1 MNGKGALMVDN
12 PETGSSSQ
20 QRVWIGAGIAA
31 AAAGAAF
38 VWGRKMTR
46 DSQGEVISDA
56 PPHVLRGAAKDAV
69 LGDEEWVGRTVTI
82 GKPRQEIYDRWRDF
96 TRFPDFMENVNVVE
110 DLGGGRSRWSIKGPA
125 GKDVELVTK
134 IVEDVPGQRIAWE
147 SEEGSDIDTA
157 GVLELTDAPPG
168 RGTYVRLLMTYDPP
182 GGAIGR
188 GIAKL
193 LQREPSLQA
202 RRDLRRFKQLMETGE
217 VTTNASPS
225 ARRSETPT
233 EARI

>member
-1 MNGKGALMVDN
+1 M
-12 PETGSSSQ
+12 
-20 QRVWIGAGIAA
+20 
-31 AAAGAAF
+31 
-38 VWGRKMTR
+38 R
-46 DSQGEVISDA
+46 DDSDTDIMSDA

-69 LGDEEWVGRTVTI
+69 QGDDTLVGRTVTI

-96 TRFPDFMENVNVVE
+96 TRFPEFMDNVKSVE

-125 GKDVELVTK
+125 GKDITLVTRL
-134 IVEDVPGQRIAWE
+134 VEDVPGQRIAWE
-147 SEEGSDIDTA
+147 SEDGSDIDTA
-157 GVLELTDAPPG
+157 GVLEVTDAPPG
-168 RGTYVRLLMTYDPP
+168 RGTYVCLLMSYDPP

-225 ARRSETPT
+225 ARRSESPT
-233 EARI
+233 ESRI

>member
-1 MNGKGALMVDN
+1 M
-12 PETGSSSQ
+12 
-20 QRVWIGAGIAA
+20 
-31 AAAGAAF
+31 
-38 VWGRKMTR
+38 R
-46 DSQGEVISDA
+46 DDSDQEIISDA
-56 PPHVLRGAAKDAV
+56 PPHVLRGDTKAAV
-69 LGDEEWVGRTVTI
+69 QGDDTLVGRTVTI

-96 TRFPDFMENVNVVE
+96 TRFPEFMEIVKSVE

-125 GKDVELVTK
+125 GKDIALVTRL
-134 IVEDVPGQRIAWE
+134 VEDVPGQRIAWE
-147 SEEGSDIDTA
+147 SEDGSDIDTA

-168 RGTYVRLLMTYDPP
+168 RGTYVCLLMSYDPP

-225 ARRSETPT
+225 ARRSESPT
-233 EARI
+233 ESRI

>member
-1 MNGKGALMVDN
+1 MADN
-12 PETGSSSQ
+12 PEFGSSSQ
-20 QRVWIGAGIAA
+20 QRVLIGAGIAA
-31 AAAGAAF
+31 VAAGAAF
-38 VWGRKMTR
+38 VWGRRMKN
-46 DSQGEVISDA
+46 DDDHELISDA
-56 PPHVLRGAAKDAV
+56 PPHVLRGDAKDAET
-69 LGDEEWVGRTVTI
+69 GDDTLVGRTVTI
-82 GKPRQEIYDRWRDF
+82 GKPRQEIYDRWRNF
-96 TRFPDFMENVNVVE
+96 TRFSDFMENVNAVE

-125 GKDVELVTK
+125 GKDVELVTR

-147 SEEGSDIDTA
+147 SEDESDIDTA

-168 RGTYVRLLMTYDPP
+168 RGTYVRLLMSYDPP

-217 VTTNASPS
+217 VAVNASPS
-225 ARRSETPT
+225 ARRSERPT

>member
-1 MNGKGALMVDN
+1 M
-12 PETGSSSQ
+12 
-20 QRVWIGAGIAA
+20 
-31 AAAGAAF
+31 
-38 VWGRKMTR
+38 R
-46 DSQGEVISDA
+46 DDSDTDIMSDA
-56 PPHVLRGAAKDAV
+56 PPHVMRGAAKDA
-69 LGDEEWVGRTVTI
+69 LQGDDTLVGRTVTI

-96 TRFPDFMENVNVVE
+96 TRFPEFMDNVKSVE

-125 GKDVELVTK
+125 GKDITLVTRL
-134 IVEDVPGQRIAWE
+134 VEDVPGQRIAWE
-147 SEEGSDIDTA
+147 SEDGSDIDTA

-168 RGTYVRLLMTYDPP
+168 RGTYVCLLMSYDPP

-225 ARRSETPT
+225 ARRSESPT
-233 EARI
+233 ESRI

>member
-1 MNGKGALMVDN
+1 M
-12 PETGSSSQ
+12 
-20 QRVWIGAGIAA
+20 
-31 AAAGAAF
+31 
-38 VWGRKMTR
+38 R
-46 DSQGEVISDA
+46 DDSDTDIMSDA
-56 PPHVLRGAAKDAV
+56 SPHVLRGAAKDAV
-69 LGDEEWVGRTVTI
+69 QGDDTLVGRTVTI

-96 TRFPDFMENVNVVE
+96 TRFPEFMDNVKSVE

-125 GKDVELVTK
+125 GKDITLVTRL
-134 IVEDVPGQRIAWE
+134 VEDVPGQRIAWE
-147 SEEGSDIDTA
+147 SEDGSDIDTA

-168 RGTYVRLLMTYDPP
+168 RGTYVCLLMSYDPP

-225 ARRSETPT
+225 ARRSESST
-233 EARI
+233 ESRI

>member
-1 MNGKGALMVDN
+1 MADRQ
-12 PETGSSSQ
+12 ESGSSPQ

-38 VWGRKMTR
+38 IWGRKMR
-46 DSQGEVISDA
+46 DDSDTDIMSDA

-69 LGDEEWVGRTVTI
+69 QGDDTLVGRTVTI

-96 TRFPDFMENVNVVE
+96 TRFPEFMDNVKSVE

-125 GKDVELVTK
+125 GKDITMVTRL
-134 IVEDVPGQRIAWE
+134 VEDVHGQRIAWE
-147 SEEGSDIDTA
+147 SEDGSDIDTA

-168 RGTYVRLLMTYDPP
+168 RGTYVCLLMSYDPP

-225 ARRSETPT
+225 ARRSESPT
-233 EARI
+233 ESRI

>member
-1 MNGKGALMVDN
+1 MADS
-12 PETGSSSQ
+12 PEYGSSSQ

-38 VWGRKMTR
+38 IWGRKSR
-46 DSQGEVISDA
+46 DDNDHEIMSDA
-56 PPHVLRGAAKDAV
+56 PPHVLRGDAKAAV
-69 LGDEEWVGRTVTI
+69 QGDDTLVGRTVTI

-96 TRFPDFMENVNVVE
+96 TRFPDFMENVKSVE
-110 DLGGGRSRWSIKGPA
+110 DLGGGRSRWSIRGPA
-125 GKDVELVTK
+125 GKDVTLVTRL
-134 IVEDVPGQRIAWE
+134 VEDVPGQRIAWE
-147 SEEGSDIDTA
+147 SEDGSDIDTA

-168 RGTYVRLLMTYDPP
+168 RGTYVCLLMSYDPP

-225 ARRSETPT
+225 ARRSESPT
-233 EARI
+233 ESRI

>member
-1 MNGKGALMVDN
+1 MADN
-12 PETGSSSQ
+12 PQSGSSSQ

-38 VWGRKMTR
+38 IWGRRMTG
-46 DSQGEVISDA
+46 DSDSEVMSDA
-56 PPHVLRGAAKDAV
+56 PPHVLRGAAKTAAQ
-69 LGDEEWVGRTVTI
+69 GDETLVGRTVTI
-82 GKPRQEIYDRWRDF
+82 GRPRQEIYDRWRDF
-96 TRFPDFMENVNVVE
+96 TRFPEFMENVNSVQ

-125 GKDVELVTK
+125 GKDVQLVTRM
-134 IVEDVPGQRIAWE
+134 VEDVPGQRIAWE
-147 SEEGSDIDTA
+147 SEESSDIDTA

-168 RGTYVRLLMTYDPP
+168 RGTYVRLLMSYDPP

-217 VTTNASPS
+217 VAVNASPS
-225 ARRSETPT
+225 ARRSENPT